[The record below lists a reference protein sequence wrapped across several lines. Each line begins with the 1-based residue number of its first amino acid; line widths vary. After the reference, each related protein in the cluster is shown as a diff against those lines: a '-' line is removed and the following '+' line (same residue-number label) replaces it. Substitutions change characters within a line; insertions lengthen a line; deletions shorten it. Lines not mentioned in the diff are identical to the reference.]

1 MGEILNRKQ
10 TSDHLSQASRL
21 ALLWS
26 VSRETSFFVS
36 LTLVNTPLRNY
47 CLRSWMEQGLLD
59 NLVDHPMTK
68 VRHVFL
74 QKKPPE
80 EAIFMRELHKCPCES
95 LRLQVMS

>member
-36 LTLVNTPLRNY
+36 LTLVNTPLRKTNS

-74 QKKPPE
+74 QKKQKKQY
-80 EAIFMRELHKCPCES
+80 LKES
-95 LRLQVMS
+95 CIKVHAKV